1 MVVLEGLV
9 FVLLRSISNGANVKW
24 NFAIAG
30 CCLLLLV
37 ANIALIRQNRELK
50 ARLALPPPQL
60 EATHGAQ
67 MPDLRG
73 FDPTGKPVEVLYGKD
88 PRKVLVL
95 VYSPTCAFCDQ
106 NWSKWQAMITSLDPS
121 AVRTVA
127 VDVTSNSSELF
138 IQQHQ
143 LVGLPVFQKVDPQ
156 ATVNY
161 RFQLTPQ
168 TILVDSTGKVE
179 KVWTGVLNDS
189 ALAEIKQLSD
199 ATKTALGARENHA
212 SF

>member
-1 MVVLEGLV
+1 L
-9 FVLLRSISNGANVKW
+9 KW
-24 NFAIAG
+24 SFAISG
-30 CCLLLLV
+30 CCLLLLA
-37 ANIALIRQNRELK
+37 ANIALIHQNKQLK

-60 EATHGAQ
+60 EAAQGAQ

-73 FDPTGKPVEVLYGKD
+73 FDLAGKPVEVLYGKD

-95 VYSPTCAFCDQ
+95 VYSPTCAFCNQ
-106 NWSKWQAMITSLDPS
+106 NWPKWQAMITSLDRS

-127 VDVTSNSSELF
+127 VDVTSSSSETF

-143 LVGLPVFQKVDPQ
+143 LTGLPVLQKVDPQ
-156 ATVNY
+156 ATVDY

-168 TILVDSTGKVE
+168 TILVDPTGKVE

-189 ALAEIKQLSD
+189 TLNEIKRLSG
-199 ATKTALGARENHA
+199 ASKTALGAPEDHP
-212 SF
+212 SL

>member
-1 MVVLEGLV
+1 M
-9 FVLLRSISNGANVKW
+9 KW
-24 NFAIAG
+24 NFAISG

-50 ARLALPPPQL
+50 VRLALPPPQL
-60 EATHGAQ
+60 EAAHGAQ

-106 NWSKWQAMITSLDPS
+106 NWSKWQAMITSLAPS

-127 VDVTSNSSELF
+127 VDVSSNSSEVF